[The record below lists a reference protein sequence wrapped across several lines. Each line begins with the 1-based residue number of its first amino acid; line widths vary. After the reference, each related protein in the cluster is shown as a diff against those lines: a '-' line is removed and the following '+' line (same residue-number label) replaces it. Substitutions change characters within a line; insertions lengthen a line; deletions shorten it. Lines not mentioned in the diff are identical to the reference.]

1 MSKLINISELS
12 KKLRIIH
19 PKDNK
24 PMNYI
29 LRYWEKEFKQIKPK
43 IINNRR
49 YYSENQVEIIKL
61 IKYLLKDKGM
71 TIKGA
76 KIVLNS
82 KINKLDEHN
91 YDSLKANFY
100 KFNIKE
106 KSNKLLT
113 RIKNLKSN
121 YLLCGGSFFSI
132 KNSCFLVLG
141 LYFLSFNLSLAFSP
155 FVGFFA

>member
-12 KKLRIIH
+12 KKLRIINL
-19 PKDNK
+19 KNSK

-49 YYSENQVEIIKL
+49 YYSEDQVEIIKL

-82 KINKLDEHN
+82 KINKLDEYN
-91 YDSLKANFY
+91 YDSLKAGYY
-100 KFNIKE
+100 KLNIKE
-106 KSNKLLT
+106 KSSNLLT
-113 RIKNLKSN
+113 RIKSLKK
-121 YLLCGGSFFSI
+121 YGK
-132 KNSCFLVLG
+132 KNTS
-141 LYFLSFNLSLAFSP
+141 
-155 FVGFFA
+155 